1 MGLLKQSA
9 RKWEKEFRSQVEP
22 QVRAGSTQ
30 VVAQLRDKSRGAAHG
45 HMPDAVRIMAE
56 YGYRL
61 AQSDLQPLPGGLGI
75 AAGWG
80 TLTFERD
87 QR

>member
-1 MGLLKQSA
+1 
-9 RKWEKEFRSQVEP
+9 
-22 QVRAGSTQ
+22 
-30 VVAQLRDKSRGAAHG
+30 
-45 HMPDAVRIMAE
+45 MPDAVRIMAE